1 MWLKAGSIL
10 FILPV
15 ILLLVVYTSD
25 MNSISDCLA
34 QELTY
39 DPTSGQCSP
48 DAETPPTF
56 YLRHTLLVNLSLLVS
71 IIGTLGMTWGM
82 MLKGLTRAPE
92 ER

>member
-10 FILPV
+10 FTLPV
-15 ILLLVVYTSD
+15 ILLLVVYSND
-25 MNSISDCLA
+25 MSAISDCLA

-39 DPTSGQCSP
+39 DPETEKCSP
-48 DAETPPTF
+48 DAETPATF

-71 IIGTLGMTWGM
+71 ILGSLAMTWGM